1 MHNTPTT
8 RATGTY
14 EVKSWDEKP
23 YEELEEGAK
32 LTRASVTETF
42 QGDIEGESTVEFL
55 MMYLDATTASY
66 VGMQRVVGR
75 LGGRSG
81 SFVLQVSGTFEGG
94 LAQATWSVVPGSG
107 TGELRGLRGEGGF
120 PAQHGTSNV
129 PYTLD
134 YSFE

>member
-14 EVKSWDEKP
+14 QVKSWDEKP
-23 YEELEEGAK
+23 YEDLEEGAK

-55 MMYLDATTASY
+55 MMYPDASTASY
-66 VGMQRVVGR
+66 VGMQRVVGS

-107 TGELRGLRGEGGF
+107 MGELRGLRGEGGF
-120 PAQHGTSNV
+120 PAQHGTSSV

>member
-1 MHNTPTT
+1 MQTT
-8 RATGTY
+8 STIHATGTFV
-14 EVKSWDEKP
+14 VKSWDEKP
-23 YEELEEGAK
+23 YEELGEGAK
-32 LTRASVTETF
+32 LTRASVAETF
-42 QGDIEGESTVEFL
+42 QGDIEGEGTVEYL
-55 MMYLDATTASY
+55 MMYPDANSASY
-66 VGMQRVVGR
+66 VGMQRVIGS

-81 SFVLQVSGTFEGG
+81 SFVLQVSGTFAGG

-120 PAQHGTSNV
+120 PAQHGTSSV